1 MESRTV
7 KISLVAAAALLVTTG
22 CIARGLRREKSP
34 SVEQTREVAAY
45 TAIQTGGGIDVVL
58 SDELKAGQ
66 IVVVA
71 SEKMQDQ
78 ILTEVEGGE
87 LNIRLRPSLFG
98 WFGPGPMKVIVPNTG
113 TLTRLRASGG
123 SDIWADQV
131 MLRGSSLEIGCSGGS
146 DFKGKV
152 TVDELDVACSGGSDF
167 KGEVTATTCRFEAS
181 GGSDLALSGS
191 AKECQV
197 DLSGGSDM
205 DAKRFEVG
213 DYKLSA
219 SGGSDA
225 TVLCTGHLTASA
237 SGGSDVRYSGDCQA
251 TTSDDVSS
259 SVKRRR

>member
-7 KISLVAAAALLVTTG
+7 KISLVAAAALLMTTG
-22 CIARGLRREKSP
+22 CIARGLRREKGP

-98 WFGPGPMKVIVPNTG
+98 WFGPGSMKVIVPNTG

-131 MLRGSSLEIGCSGGS
+131 MLRGRSLEIGCSGGS

-167 KGEVTATTCRFEAS
+167 KGEVTSPAAPRSARWAS
-181 GGSDLALSGS
+181 PAD
-191 AKECQV
+191 QTWTP
-197 DLSGGSDM
+197 
-205 DAKRFEVG
+205 
-213 DYKLSA
+213 SA
-219 SGGSDA
+219 SRSA
-225 TVLCTGHLTASA
+225 TMSSQPAAGATPRCSA
-237 SGGSDVRYSGDCQA
+237 RA
-251 TTSDDVSS
+251 I
-259 SVKRRR
+259 

>member
-22 CIARGLRREKSP
+22 CIARGLRREKGS

-45 TAIQTGGGIDVVL
+45 TAIQTGGGVDVVL
-58 SDELKAGQ
+58 SDELKVGQ

-87 LNIRLRPSLFG
+87 LNIRLRPSLLG
-98 WFGPGPMKVIVPNTG
+98 WFNPGPMKVIVPNTG

-213 DYKLSA
+213 DYELSA

>member
-7 KISLVAAAALLVTTG
+7 KISLVAAAALLMTTG
-22 CIARGLRREKSP
+22 CIARGLRREKGP

-98 WFGPGPMKVIVPNTG
+98 WFGPGSMKVIVPNTG

-131 MLRGSSLEIGCSGGS
+131 MLRGRSLEIGCSGGS

-152 TVDELDVACSGGSDF
+152 TDF

-213 DYKLSA
+213 DYELSA